1 MVDAADLLASSS
13 NISLSVREQAP
24 YTIAAVGFNLCTR
37 MLAFGY
43 VTLVTTIFAVSHT
56 VHRMRA
62 SSGKAALEWDAD
74 FTLSDEAL
82 EANHRRL
89 IEEPQA
95 LLGLNG
101 MPEVVLNVYG
111 RDTESSRVV

>member
-1 MVDAADLLASSS
+1 
-13 NISLSVREQAP
+13 
-24 YTIAAVGFNLCTR
+24 
-37 MLAFGY
+37 
-43 VTLVTTIFAVSHT
+43 
-56 VHRMRA
+56 MRA